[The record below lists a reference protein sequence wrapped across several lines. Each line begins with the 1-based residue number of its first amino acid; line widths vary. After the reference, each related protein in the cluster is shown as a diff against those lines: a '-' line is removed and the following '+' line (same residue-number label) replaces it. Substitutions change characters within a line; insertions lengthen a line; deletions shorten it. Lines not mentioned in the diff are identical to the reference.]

1 MLEEK
6 NDNLQDADGNVANE
20 SQNVATPENQEIVND
35 PATEENNE
43 VVAESTTEEITVE
56 ETVTEVATAASDEE
70 AVVDEAPEVTTPV
83 EETEEESKTVGVYPA
98 NYTLITSIE
107 TKEEYDKRKS
117 SI

>member
-1 MLEEK
+1 MKLYRITIITPSVNIERGVWA
-6 NDNLQDADGNVANE
+6 DYMRVQDG
-20 SQNVATPENQEIVND
+20 QI
-35 PATEENNE
+35 
-43 VVAESTTEEITVE
+43 IF
-56 ETVTEVATAASDEE
+56 
-70 AVVDEAPEVTTPV
+70 V